1 MQLYGFGLASTANS
15 GQYRQMTPDAFE
27 TLKQATAVFV
37 QRPGTIAV
45 IAQSKA
51 DATRTVS
58 HNADVKLPSASV
70 LKAAIACA
78 AVDAAGLDLT
88 HPIKRS
94 DLDETFYCS
103 ILHAFDSDDTLT
115 VKNLIGLM
123 LIVSDNPATT
133 AILERVGMD
142 TVNAWLHGNGMAN
155 THIEV
160 GFDDAS
166 LGAPLRANLTT
177 ANDCLT
183 LLHLIDQ
190 TPRYDFI
197 KRMLAN
203 NLRNERIPKR
213 LPDDAVIAHKTGTL
227 NGLVHDI
234 AIVESPIAAY
244 YLVVLADGLEDDAA
258 FARDLAAFSET
269 VYGLMSS
276 SRSKSSQRN

>member
-1 MQLYGFGLASTANS
+1 
-15 GQYRQMTPDAFE
+15 MTPDAFE
-27 TLKQATAVFV
+27 ALRQASETFV
-37 QRPGTIAV
+37 QRPGTVAV

-51 DATRTVS
+51 NPSQTVS
-58 HNADVKLPSASV
+58 INESVKLPSASV
-70 LKAAIACA
+70 IKAAIACA
-78 AVDAAGLDLT
+78 AVDKAGLDLT
-88 HPIKRS
+88 QTIKRR

-103 ILHAFDSDDTLT
+103 ILHAFDQDETLT
-115 VKNLIGLM
+115 LKSLIGLM

-133 AILERVGMD
+133 AVLERAGMA
-142 TVNAWLHGNGMAN
+142 TVNAWLQGNGMPD
-155 THIEV
+155 THIEI

-166 LGAPLRANLTT
+166 LGAPLRANLTS
-177 ANDCLT
+177 ARDCVT

-190 TPRYDFI
+190 TPRYGFI

-203 NLRNERIPKR
+203 NLRNERIPKC

-234 AIVESPIAAY
+234 AIVESPVAAY

-269 VYGLMSS
+269 VYRAMSG
-276 SRSKSSQRN
+276 